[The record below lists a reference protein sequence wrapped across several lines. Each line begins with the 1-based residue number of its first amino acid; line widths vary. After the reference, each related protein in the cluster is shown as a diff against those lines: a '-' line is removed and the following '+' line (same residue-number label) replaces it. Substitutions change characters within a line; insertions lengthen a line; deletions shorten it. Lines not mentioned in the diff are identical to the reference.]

1 MNIKDNMKDVSE
13 ELLYEMKFKRKI
25 EICLHPEKARLLEK
39 YVKYNTSEKPQ
50 PNPQADRL
58 KAALKR
64 DRASLRS
71 CFSVSGMPF
80 DYMDD
85 MDDFDWPDFWYCFL
99 YNRNVLLLLYTVPIF
114 CETNVRNIFYGK
126 CHYEYVLGKLWK
138 KLLWKH
144 LHI

>member
-85 MDDFDWPDFWYCFL
+85 MDDFDWPDF
-99 YNRNVLLLLYTVPIF
+99 
-114 CETNVRNIFYGK
+114 
-126 CHYEYVLGKLWK
+126 
-138 KLLWKH
+138 
-144 LHI
+144 

>member
-1 MNIKDNMKDVSE
+1 MG
-13 ELLYEMKFKRKI
+13 KFKRKI

-64 DRASLRS
+64 DRASLRQCMS
-71 CFSVSGMPF
+71 AMPF

-85 MDDFDWPDFWYCFL
+85 LDDFDWPDLILFCTIETCFCF
-99 YNRNVLLLLYTVPIF
+99 YLLYHFSAKPMSEIF
-114 CETNVRNIFYGK
+114 FTENAIMNMC
-126 CHYEYVLGKLWK
+126 
-138 KLLWKH
+138 
-144 LHI
+144 